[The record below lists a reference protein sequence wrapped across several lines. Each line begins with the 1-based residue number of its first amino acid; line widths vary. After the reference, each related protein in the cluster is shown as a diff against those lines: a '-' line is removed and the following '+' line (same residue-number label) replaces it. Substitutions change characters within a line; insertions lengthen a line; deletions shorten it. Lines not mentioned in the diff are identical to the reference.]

1 MNTEIKQMIIDK
13 VTELEDK
20 ATFLDLCTLP
30 DFNGEHHL
38 MNPLLNCIYWLFISE
53 SFLVALTELVRDG
66 LLAFEQVDPQVYV
79 EGGCTLVFPVATKLE
94 WLPLPRWLPVVLKVR
109 SNFAPNGKDRRSDTK
124 NVYH

>member
-38 MNPLLNCIYWLFISE
+38 MNPLLKVPLY
-53 SFLVALTELVRDG
+53 TDG
-66 LLAFEQVDPQVYV
+66 NLD
-79 EGGCTLVFPVATKLE
+79 
-94 WLPLPRWLPVVLKVR
+94 
-109 SNFAPNGKDRRSDTK
+109 
-124 NVYH
+124 